1 MKRFVATLL
10 AVAMI
15 GSIAAPALAQEA
27 AQPAKTAPGAKA
39 APATKTEPAKKAE
52 PAKPAAKP
60 LLDINTASKADL
72 AALPG
77 IGDAYSDKIIAGR
90 PYHAK
95 TDLLN
100 KKILPKATYQ
110 KIQVMIIAKQ
120 AAKPAKATEKK

>member
-10 AVAMI
+10 AIGML
-15 GSIAAPALAQEA
+15 GSIAAPAFAQEGT
-27 AQPAKTAPGAKA
+27 QPTKTASA
-39 APATKTEPAKKAE
+39 KTEPAKKAE
-52 PAKPAAKP
+52 PAKP

-77 IGDAYSDKIIAGR
+77 IGDAYSGKIIAGR

-110 KIQVMIIAKQ
+110 KIQGMIIAKQ
-120 AAKPAKATEKK
+120 AAKPAKAQTTQKK